1 MTRSKIVLGSIA
13 ASAIFA
19 GGILVGQTLVTA
31 SAPPRVTVGANYPN
45 LQAAQRDIIE
55 AWNAATVAQKDN
67 VDANDPQFRSDINIV
82 GRYLNQANDAILQA
96 AEYSASHTR

>member
-19 GGILVGQTLVTA
+19 GGMLVGQTIVTA
-31 SAPPRVTVGANYPN
+31 SAPPKVTVGPRFPN

-55 AWNAATVAQKDN
+55 AWNAATSAQKDN
-67 VDANDPQFRSDINIV
+67 ADANDPQFRSDINLA
-82 GRYLNQANDAILQA
+82 GRYLNQANDELEQA
-96 AEYSASHTR
+96 AEYATSHTR